1 MYIDKKAFAIYN
13 GDATQEILDRVML
26 FSGKGGQERLE
37 SEIADVL
44 GVDPFDICVVVAP
57 KSSLQSRIKIG
68 KTDVAIADDEG
79 RVRPITRFSPLAR
92 SLQSRDTHGWSLV
105 VASSDD
111 MREKVARATRKVLGL

>member
-1 MYIDKKAFAIYN
+1 
-13 GDATQEILDRVML
+13 ML